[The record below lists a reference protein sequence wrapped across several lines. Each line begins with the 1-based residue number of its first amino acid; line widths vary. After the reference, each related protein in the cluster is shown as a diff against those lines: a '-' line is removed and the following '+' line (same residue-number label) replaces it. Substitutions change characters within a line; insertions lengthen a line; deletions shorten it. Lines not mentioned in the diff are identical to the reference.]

1 MWEPTNIWQVY
12 ATTLLKH
19 CKIIATYLGWMTSG
33 HTIMV
38 TEMHRD
44 QLQILGEFRSFF
56 FFFTKFCPKLTLIP
70 KFGKKSIYF
79 HTWVANFCP
88 TKWFL
93 FSFVKE
99 SITTVL
105 STQLATCFKG
115 HVQKCGQSRGNLS
128 GMLCHYGCI
137 KTFLK
142 KWLIQKLPSSSPKS
156 QSLLVLGWRGWA
168 PDIISYCCTN
178 A

>member
-1 MWEPTNIWQVY
+1 
-12 ATTLLKH
+12 
-19 CKIIATYLGWMTSG
+19 
-33 HTIMV
+33 MV

-44 QLQILGEFRSFF
+44 QLQILGEFRKIPFTFIHELPTFAQQNGFF
-56 FFFTKFCPKLTLIP
+56 FL
-70 KFGKKSIYF
+70 
-79 HTWVANFCP
+79 
-88 TKWFL
+88 
-93 FSFVKE
+93 FVKE

-142 KWLIQKLPSSSPKS
+142 K
-156 QSLLVLGWRGWA
+156 
-168 PDIISYCCTN
+168 
-178 A
+178 